1 MDLKPPVPKWHP
13 IKYTQGSGK
22 TGEILVSFIQTKEFD
37 HDWVVPNK
45 AVKMIGIND
54 PTAVVEFAE
63 YRVELNVLGLRGL
76 VSPGLLPVKKAYI
89 DFLLKSMVP
98 PMIASALNSVSTVP
112 GPTGADPT
120 INSVI
125 SFNVPMPLNPLFA
138 PSMACRVYDK
148 VFKGMS
154 GQLIGVFTIPIGQIM
169 IEQKREYEDNLAALD
184 AVIAQLK
191 ETLSK
196 PVVLDYEPTNN
207 ANNTKLVKD
216 AKFR

>member
-1 MDLKPPVPKWHP
+1 
-13 IKYTQGSGK
+13 
-22 TGEILVSFIQTKEFD
+22 
-37 HDWVVPNK
+37 
-45 AVKMIGIND
+45 MIGIND

-98 PMIASALNSVSTVP
+98 PMISSALNSVSTVP

-148 VFKGMS
+148 VFKGLS

-169 IEQKREYEDNLAALD
+169 IEQKREYEKNLEALD
-184 AVIAQLK
+184 GVIAQLK
-191 ETLSK
+191 EVLTK

-207 ANNTKLVKD
+207 ANNTKLIKD

>member
-1 MDLKPPVPKWHP
+1 MELKPPVPKWHP
-13 IKYTQGSGK
+13 IKYSQGSAK
-22 TGEILVSFIQTKEFD
+22 SGEILVSFIRTEEFD

-54 PTAVVEFAE
+54 PSAVVEFAE

-125 SFNVPMPLNPLFA
+125 SFNVRMPLNPLFA

-154 GQLIGVFTIPIGQIM
+154 GQLIGVFTIPIG
-169 IEQKREYEDNLAALD
+169 
-184 AVIAQLK
+184 
-191 ETLSK
+191 
-196 PVVLDYEPTNN
+196 
-207 ANNTKLVKD
+207 
-216 AKFR
+216 